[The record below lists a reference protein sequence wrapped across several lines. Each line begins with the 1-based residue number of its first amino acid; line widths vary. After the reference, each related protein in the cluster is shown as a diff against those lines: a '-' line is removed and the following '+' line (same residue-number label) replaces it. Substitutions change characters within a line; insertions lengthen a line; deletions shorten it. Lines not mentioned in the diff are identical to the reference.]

1 MKRALII
8 TAMCLAVIAAKA
20 QNATGRIVNE
30 SLKPVAYVNVV
41 LLSADST
48 YINGVT
54 TADDGTFSISY
65 DQDSC
70 LLKVSCVG
78 YETRFL
84 AVKEERMGDI
94 VISHDSHILKEVVVE
109 AARPAMKMTPGGMSF
124 DVQKSLLSQ
133 AGTALDVLSELPR
146 VNVTSSGAVY
156 VFGKGSP
163 LIYINGRHLKSDTEL
178 RQLTSKD
185 IKSVEV
191 ITAPGARYSA
201 GVGSVI
207 NITTIKRLED
217 FMSFFVPVR
226 GSYFKELAE
235 AGGVSATYRKKGF
248 ELNLYPYYNNDFSAE
263 KTDFT
268 SVLNMTDYK
277 QKTVQHGESSCRTQ
291 SFLPSASLSY
301 DFSKDHSVGM
311 SVSLNK
317 TLKYDASMN
326 SNYNVF
332 RNDVLQGEVSQ
343 KTAYD
348 YDSNNL
354 NADIYYV
361 GQIGKW
367 HLDLDGTYFHSKV
380 EQGQHIAEESSTLEE
395 RTVNTSSSQSSRM
408 WAWKAAATR
417 VLSASTDISL
427 RPAVL

>member
-1 MKRALII
+1 
-8 TAMCLAVIAAKA
+8 MCLAVIAAKA

-65 DQDSC
+65 DKDSC

-109 AARPAMKMTPGGMSF
+109 AARPAMKMTPGGMSY

-133 AGTALDVLSELPR
+133 VGTALDVLSELPR

-163 LIYINGRHLKSDTEL
+163 LIYINGRPLKSDTEL

-226 GSYFKELAE
+226 GSYFKEFAE

-277 QKTVQHGESSCRTQ
+277 QKTVQHGEFSCRTQ

-326 SNYNVF
+326 SNYSVF
-332 RNDVLQGEVSQ
+332 RNDVQQGEVPGESDEPVFHQ
-343 KTAYD
+343 Q
-348 YDSNNL
+348 NL
-354 NADIYYV
+354 V
-361 GQIGKW
+361 
-367 HLDLDGTYFHSKV
+367 
-380 EQGQHIAEESSTLEE
+380 
-395 RTVNTSSSQSSRM
+395 
-408 WAWKAAATR
+408 
-417 VLSASTDISL
+417 VLSARRCGICL
-427 RPAVL
+427 RQRIAGAQVVHIGEYACVQELPQRNAHLQPLCERYLQRSARPLEHSHAEG

>member
-8 TAMCLAVIAAKA
+8 TAMCLAAIAAKA

-30 SLKPVAYVNVV
+30 NLKPVAYVNVV

-65 DQDSC
+65 DRDSC

-109 AARPAMKMTPGGMSF
+109 AARPAMKMTPGGMSY

-133 AGTALDVLSELPR
+133 VGTALDVLSELPR
-146 VNVTSSGAVY
+146 VNVTSSGAVN

-163 LIYINGRHLKSDTEL
+163 LIYINGRPLKSDTEL

-277 QKTVQHGESSCRTQ
+277 QKTVQYGEFGCRTQ

-343 KTAYD
+343 KTAYNHD
-348 YDSNNL
+348 CNNL
-354 NADIYYV
+354 NANIYYV

-367 HLDLDGTYFHSKV
+367 HLDLDGTYVHSKV
-380 EQGQHIAEESSTLEE
+380 EQGQHMTADRRSTS
-395 RTVNTSSSQSSRM
+395 RTHR
-408 WAWKAAATR
+408 
-417 VLSASTDISL
+417 
-427 RPAVL
+427 

>member
-1 MKRALII
+1 MKRALFI

-30 SLKPVAYVNVV
+30 SLKPIAYVNVV

-84 AVKEERMGDI
+84 AVKDERMGDI
-94 VISHDSHILKEVVVE
+94 VICHDSHILKEVVVE

-133 AGTALDVLSELPR
+133 VGTALDVLSELPR
-146 VNVTSSGAVY
+146 VNVTSSGSVN

-163 LIYINGRHLKSDTEL
+163 LIYINGRQLKSDTEL

-226 GSYFKELAE
+226 GSYFKEHAE

-277 QKTVQHGESSCRTQ
+277 QKTVQHGEFGCRTQ

-326 SNYNVF
+326 SNYSVF
-332 RNDVLQGEVSQ
+332 RNDVQQAAVPGESDEPVCHQ
-343 KTAYD
+343 Q
-348 YDSNNL
+348 NL
-354 NADIYYV
+354 V
-361 GQIGKW
+361 
-367 HLDLDGTYFHSKV
+367 
-380 EQGQHIAEESSTLEE
+380 
-395 RTVNTSSSQSSRM
+395 
-408 WAWKAAATR
+408 
-417 VLSASTDISL
+417 VLSARRCGICL
-427 RPAVL
+427 RQRIAGAQVVHIGEYACVQELPQRNAHLQPLCERYLQRSARPLEHSHAEG